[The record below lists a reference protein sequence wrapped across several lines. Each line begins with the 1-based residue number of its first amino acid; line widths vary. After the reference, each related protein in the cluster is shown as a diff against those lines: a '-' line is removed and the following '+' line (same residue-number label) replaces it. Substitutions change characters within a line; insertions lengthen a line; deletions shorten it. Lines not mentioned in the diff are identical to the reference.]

1 MAISNN
7 SVQNKS
13 MFETYSSFF
22 GNLVILVG
30 VIVFMI
36 LHFYYFH
43 TMKKIKC
50 KCVDNDYQGKIKF
63 FIILQII
70 LFSLLVVTSM
80 ILAKFSPN
88 NVLLILTNKI
98 LFLLAI
104 VCMFVTTYFIRLFL
118 TSIDEGKCKC
128 SKSGLKTF
136 IDIVNKIKII
146 LFAIYIIIALSLP
159 ILIKDFMN
167 KNVDKIKEGIF
178 EDLHSLTKQQ
188 SNTIKS
194 ASGTVAA
201 PETTTTTLATPGT
214 TTTLATPGTTTTLEG
229 LFKAEK

>member
-1 MAISNN
+1 MNPHGN
-7 SVQNKS
+7 SEKS
-13 MFETYSSFF
+13 TFETYSSFF
-22 GNLVILVG
+22 SNLIILVG

-63 FIILQII
+63 FIILQLI
-70 LFSLLVVTSM
+70 LFSLIVVISI

-88 NVLLILTNKI
+88 NALLILTNKI
-98 LFLLAI
+98 LFLSAI
-104 VCMFVTTYFIRLFL
+104 VCMFITTYFIRLFL

-159 ILIKDFMN
+159 ILLKGFMMN
-167 KNVDKIKEGIF
+167 PF
-178 EDLHSLTKQQ
+178 
-188 SNTIKS
+188 
-194 ASGTVAA
+194 
-201 PETTTTTLATPGT
+201 
-214 TTTLATPGTTTTLEG
+214 
-229 LFKAEK
+229 

>member
-118 TSIDEGKCKC
+118 TSIDDGKCKC

-167 KNVDKIKEGIF
+167 KNVDKIKEDIF
-178 EDLHSLTKQQ
+178 ESFYSSTRGAPQ
-188 SNTIKS
+188 
-194 ASGTVAA
+194 GTTQAA
-201 PETTTTTLATPGT
+201 PQVTTQAATQAATFGTLIAPRTT
-214 TTTLATPGTTTTLEG
+214 
-229 LFKAEK
+229 

>member
-1 MAISNN
+1 MSTPNN
-7 SVQNKS
+7 SGQNKS

-63 FIILQII
+63 FIIIQLI
-70 LFSLLVVTSM
+70 LFSLIVVISM

-88 NVLLILTNKI
+88 NSLLILTNKI
-98 LFLLAI
+98 LFLSAI
-104 VCMFVTTYFIRLFL
+104 VCMFITTYFIRLFL

-146 LFAIYIIIALSLP
+146 LFTIYIIIALSLP

-167 KNVDKIKEGIF
+167 KNLDKIKEEIF
-178 EDLHSLTKQQ
+178 ERFHSSTRPPPQGATQ
-188 SNTIKS
+188 VGPPQGAPQVAPFVNPI
-194 ASGTVAA
+194 ASGRT
-201 PETTTTTLATPGT
+201 
-214 TTTLATPGTTTTLEG
+214 
-229 LFKAEK
+229 

>member
-1 MAISNN
+1 MAYNVSE
-7 SVQNKS
+7 KGT
-13 MFETYSSFF
+13 FETYSSFF

-50 KCVDNDYQGKIKF
+50 KCVDNDYQDKIKF
-63 FIILQII
+63 FVIIQLI

-88 NVLLILTNKI
+88 NALLILTNKI
-98 LFLLAI
+98 LFLSAI
-104 VCMFVTTYFIRLFL
+104 VCMFITTYFIRLFL

-159 ILIKDFMN
+159 ILIEGFIN
-167 KNVDKIKEGIF
+167 ENLQKIKDAF
-178 EDLHSLTKQQ
+178 STAQQ
-188 SNTIKS
+188 SNTKG
-194 ASGTVAA
+194 AALGTVSAA
-201 PETTTTTLATPGT
+201 TAPAGTIAALGTVPAGAFGT
-214 TTTLATPGTTTTLEG
+214 TAPAGTP
-229 LFKAEK
+229 